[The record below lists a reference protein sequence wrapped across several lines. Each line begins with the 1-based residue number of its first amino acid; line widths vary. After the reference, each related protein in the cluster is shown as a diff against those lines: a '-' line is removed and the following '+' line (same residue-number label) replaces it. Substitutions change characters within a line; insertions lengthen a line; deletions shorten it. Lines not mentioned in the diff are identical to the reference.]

1 MSIRK
6 SSTTFGGIQIVK
18 DYPTSHFAHVLSKI
32 VINTVISIFIAY
44 TIITEI

>member
-6 SSTTFGGIQIVK
+6 SSTTFGGIDMK